1 MARSIKLSLRRVRIN
16 SPSIR
21 FKPDSSS
28 IERDQRIEFLG
39 QNVDDAGST
48 GEESRRPSSQ
58 IEETEDKQEKEEEE
72 ETVKV
77 ILKEEV
83 EEEQEQDDVK
93 SVKNGGGKG
102 KKEAVVA
109 VETVKEEEIEGGN
122 RVMVV
127 VDKALASTGALE
139 WAITHTL
146 QPQDTLFLLYF
157 AKPFRK
163 GSSSPSSI
171 FSCVNNLCFWPLEFF
186 SDLVL
191 EERKNRKRE
200 VKTDELVHT
209 LKKLSQT
216 KRPGIEVE
224 IRRLEG
230 KDKEKGAKIVEE
242 AKKQQVSLL
251 VVGQEK
257 KPPVWRLI
265 KRWAWKRRRGHA
277 GVLKYC
283 LENASCMT
291 IAVKPKKRKHGG
303 YLITTK
309 RHRNFWLLA

>member
-1 MARSIKLSLRRVRIN
+1 MARSLKKSAKLSLRRVRIN

-39 QNVDDAGST
+39 ENGDDAGS
-48 GEESRRPSSQ
+48 GEEDTKEANNES
-58 IEETEDKQEKEEEE
+58 EEFEDKEEERVKVIVEEEE
-72 ETVKV
+72 EK
-77 ILKEEV
+77 
-83 EEEQEQDDVK
+83 EQDDAK
-93 SVKNGGGKG
+93 SFNIGGGEG
-102 KKEAVVA
+102 KKEAVAA
-109 VETVKEEEIEGGN
+109 VEAVEEEAEGGN

-163 GSSSPSSI
+163 SK
-171 FSCVNNLCFWPLEFF
+171 
-186 SDLVL
+186 
-191 EERKNRKRE
+191 RKNRKRE

-209 LKKLSQT
+209 LKKLCQT

-230 KDKEKGAKIVEE
+230 KDKDKGQKIVEE
-242 AKKQQVSLL
+242 SKKQQVSLL

-257 KPPVWRLI
+257 KPPVWRLL
-265 KRWAWKRRRGHA
+265 KRWAWKRRRGHE

-291 IAVKPKKRKHGG
+291 IAVKPKNRKLGG

-309 RHRNFWLLA
+309 RHKNFWLLA